1 MASIEDKCEHV
12 KLASMTHYPFC
23 SVDSLRKAS
32 RAVRIIGKRICLF
45 LWEHEGI
52 ENFIRGQTRIR
63 SLEVGILI
71 EMLCGI
77 SFVIRL

>member
-1 MASIEDKCEHV
+1 M
-12 KLASMTHYPFC
+12 KLASMAHYPFC

-32 RAVRIIGKRICLF
+32 RAVCNIGKRIRLI

-52 ENFIRGQTRIR
+52 KNFIRGQTRIW
-63 SLEVGILI
+63 SVEVGIFI
-71 EMLCGI
+71 EMLCGV